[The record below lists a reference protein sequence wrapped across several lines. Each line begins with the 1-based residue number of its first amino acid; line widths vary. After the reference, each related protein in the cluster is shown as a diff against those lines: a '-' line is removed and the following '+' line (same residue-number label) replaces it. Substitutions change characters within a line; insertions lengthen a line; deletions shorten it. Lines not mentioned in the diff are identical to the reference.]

1 MARLFGTLG
10 RAVEI
15 ACRVGDHAAING
27 VAVGTLAGAGGQEV
41 VSKCRI
47 PQPHFH
53 VNWGNLNSG
62 QLYFSSSRRH
72 FEHDSKALLPADGG
86 AIKIVRRVRDQTG
99 LRARF
104 VRASSEAVEQ
114 GLFTSRFQLEHRPRS
129 LGATSERRSI
139 EVSCRIAD

>member
-1 MARLFGTLG
+1 MQDSATPFSRELG
-10 RAVEI
+10 
-15 ACRVGDHAAING
+15 
-27 VAVGTLAGAGGQEV
+27 
-41 VSKCRI
+41 
-47 PQPHFH
+47 QPE
-53 VNWGNLNSG
+53 LG

-114 GLFTSRFQLEHRPRS
+114 GLFPSRFLLEHRPRS

-139 EVSCRIAD
+139 EVSCRMAD